1 METAT
6 REVDLHRLDLRFAD
20 SRLIEPR
27 AVEQL
32 ARSIERA
39 GQLIACIA
47 VVEDG
52 GERLVVVDGY
62 RRIAALRRLGH
73 DTATI
78 ESWNC
83 DLTQALLAVLA
94 RSHGRAF
101 AAIEEAL
108 LLREL
113 VHSQG
118 LSQHEVARRSG
129 RDVSWVSRRLQL
141 VCAMPDTLLAAVREG
156 SLSTW
161 AAIRVMAPLARANPE
176 HAQRLLASLDSHRL
190 TTRQLHRWF
199 EHYQGSAHRIRERLV
214 ANPRLFIDVL
224 HAKDEQRADERVR
237 QGPEG
242 QCALDLRQV
251 LALIARVRRC
261 LQQLGPEG
269 LAETLVPALT
279 RVRNAAHALQS
290 ELGSYL
296 DHDPHRDP
304 QQRANPPGAGPQTA
318 RDQSPAQALA

>member
-39 GQLIACIA
+39 GQLIPCIA
-47 VVEDG
+47 VIEDG

-83 DLTQALLAVLA
+83 ELTQALLAVLA
-94 RSHGRAF
+94 RSHGRAL

-118 LSQHEVARRSG
+118 LSQHEVAWRSG

-161 AAIRVMAPLARANPE
+161 AAVRVMAPLARANPE

-190 TTRQLHRWF
+190 TTRELHRWF
-199 EHYQGSAHRIRERLV
+199 EHYQGSVHRIRERLV

-251 LALIARVRRC
+251 LELIARVRRC
-261 LQQLGPEG
+261 LQQLGPEA
-269 LAETLVPALT
+269 LAETLLPALT

-304 QQRANPPGAGPQTA
+304 QQCANAPGAGPQTA
-318 RDQSPAQALA
+318 RDHSPAQALA